1 MNPPSSKSNASAAK
15 PPPGPLQR
23 LLAALLGLLQSH
35 VGIFSIELEEVRER
49 LIKTLVLAIVGAGCL
64 LLCLLTVTL
73 AVLLMVD
80 EANRLYASIGLF
92 VVFAAVGAMCLR
104 VAWSG
109 MKDGP
114 QPFSGTVDELRRDR
128 ERLLP

>member
-1 MNPPSSKSNASAAK
+1 MSQDSVQK

-35 VGIFSIELEEVRER
+35 LGIFSIELEEARER
-49 LIKTLVLAIVGAGCL
+49 LVKTLVLVIVGAGCI

-73 AVLLMVD
+73 AVILLAG
-80 EANRLYASIGLF
+80 EAYRLYAIIGLF
-92 VVFAAVGAMCLR
+92 VVFLLIAVSCLR
-104 VAWSG
+104 AAWSG
-109 MKDGP
+109 MKEGD
-114 QPFSGTVDELRRDR
+114 QPFAGTLEELRRDR